1 MYRLLIG
8 MLPTI
13 RRYCIADI
21 PCTVHACWTTTRSER
36 KNRRHKTL
44 FQRDRFDASL
54 VRPPPTQI
62 VTDNAEPLVRRAA
75 MGARA

>member
-54 VRPPPTQI
+54 VRSPPTQV
-62 VTDNAEPLVRRAA
+62 VTDNAEPLVHRSA
-75 MGARA
+75 MGTRT